1 MVTPHQLGVR
11 SLARGEVV
19 AAMQQHAGRAGGGGA
34 HRRAMLADERPEDP
48 LAFPEEPLLPGK
60 ASELDGGGREDRRG
74 RGVTRREGI
83 RGSS

>member
-1 MVTPHQLGVR
+1 MVAPHQLGVR
-11 SLARGEVV
+11 SLARREVV
-19 AAMQQHAGRAGGGGA
+19 AAMQHAGGAGVGGA

-48 LAFPEEPLLPGK
+48 LAFPEEPLLPGE

-83 RGSS
+83 RESS